1 LKVYKR
7 SLFELVKGIVIAPVT
22 GSAVYIVLGL
32 FISNVIFG
40 IGIPILVALAVL
52 YITVFSEDIHF
63 ELEPDGVLR
72 YYKRRVLQ
80 NTFNLKN
87 CYVWYHR
94 KSEGGFPPNHDITL
108 KVLDTNAE
116 GGEIWIDC
124 GPLGLAQ
131 FNEMYTGMED
141 FAIKDKTVLSA
152 GTPDPE
158 KGDRA
163 KK

>member
-1 LKVYKR
+1 LKIYKR
-7 SLFELVKGIVIAPVT
+7 SRFELVKGIVITPVT
-22 GSAVYIVLGL
+22 GFMVYIVLGL
-32 FISNVIFG
+32 FIDNVIPG
-40 IGIPILVALAVL
+40 IGIPILIALAVF

-63 ELEPDGVLR
+63 ELEPDGVFR
-72 YYKRRVLQ
+72 YYKRQILQ

-94 KSEGGFPPNHDITL
+94 KSESGFPPSNDITL
-108 KVLDTNAE
+108 KVLDTSIE
-116 GGEIWIDC
+116 EGEIWIDC

-141 FAIKDKTVLSA
+141 FAMKDKTVLSA
-152 GTPDPE
+152 GKPDPE